1 MIRAFNGISP
11 NIDDSAYIAAT
22 AVVIGDVHIGESSSI
37 WFNVVVRG
45 DVNCIRIGSRTNIQD
60 LSVLHVSGRK
70 DATNPGAPLRIGNDV
85 TIGHST
91 TIHGCT
97 IEDGAFIGMKAMVM
111 DRVIVGRGAM
121 VAAGSLVP
129 EGTVI
134 QPGTLWLGSP
144 ARFSRVLTEEE
155 RIKAAA
161 IAVSYIDL
169 ARNYR
174 AEMPPVVAASDV
186 Q

>member
-1 MIRAFNGISP
+1 MTKSFNGTVP
-11 NIDDSAYIAAT
+11 NIEESAYIAET
-22 AVVIGDVHIGESSSI
+22 AVVVGDVHIGKDSSI

-45 DVNCIRIGSRTNIQD
+45 DVNFIRIGARTNIQD
-60 LSVLHVSGRK
+60 LSVLHVTGRK
-70 DATNPGAPLRIGNDV
+70 SASVPGSPLLIGNDV

-129 EGTVI
+129 EDTVI
-134 QPGTLWLGSP
+134 PPGTLWLGSP
-144 ARFSRVLTEEE
+144 AKFK
-155 RIKAAA
+155 RILAPHETARAAA
-161 IAVSYIDL
+161 IAASYVEL
-169 ARNYR
+169 AGAYKK
-174 AEMPPVVAASDV
+174 E
-186 Q
+186 